1 MTNLYREQCWGLK
14 GNPQQNPQNQEQGAY
29 QPKVKSW
36 NAGILE
42 REREKEK
49 KKNPKYKNT
58 EKDLG
63 NKKVIDQ
70 FLRIFALLKQMF
82 TISQY
87 KLKIH
92 CPN

>member
-1 MTNLYREQCWGLK
+1 MLGFKGKPPAKPSKPGAGSPPAQSEKLKCRNLR
-14 GNPQQNPQNQEQGAY
+14 
-29 QPKVKSW
+29 
-36 NAGILE
+36 E
-42 REREKEK
+42 RERGKKK